1 LTLSH
6 LFADPKLPLELYEG
20 VLSSLFGEIET
31 MLKSADGD
39 GAVTSPD
46 VMDEAVNRFL
56 GALCAWGP
64 THALREKMQFHEQF
78 VAEQRR
84 KLRNND
90 AVPNAAYERLDL
102 ALQRRLTQSAA
113 CYLEIPSVL
122 PAQPKTPVSVVS
134 TNNSGPTIVDS
145 PSDSLFQIK
154 EMMAMVSS
162 RAPILKSDNRTGQND
177 ASSLTSRYPLN
188 SKVSLLAMAELN
200 VMMMKYDAALHCYLV
215 IGSLFSPEPLADIE
229 ARAVE
234 IVNHGEGKRDPEAYR
249 QYGFVL
255 AMVERHYL
263 HGSLLDTKMLGK
275 GNDENL
281 SPPLISLVRLLGLEV
296 VGNFLLESSVPPPA
310 RLRFDSTASGASSVN
325 SADSELSKTPRDG
338 DETLPI
344 NYVAEQLRS
353 SPSLLHWY
361 LNLMFT
367 RRPELYVDFP
377 TNSVPPRA
385 VTELHRAHLELYVDF
400 SESRDSALSLV
411 GTEVYNQERKTTP
424 LLLFLKAALPL
435 GGIRPDEVRRLFEIK
450 RSDGMDDI
458 AEFPTSFA
466 LELAYVIEHYG
477 DGSEE
482 DSQQVLDLYLK
493 GAKSVT
499 LAAAYAQRNKA
510 HATILWETLIEHCT
524 AGGGPGESTDG
535 EEGKADGTMFG
546 SLLEAAALC
555 GADVALL
562 VSSIPEGMN
571 IEGLR
576 PRLVAAVADYRMKL
590 TMHEAAADVCRKDRI
605 GLLRELGHRSR
616 RGLRQKCIS
625 NSVEYATSE
634 TPHVSP
640 SGEELKHGFR
650 RPVERPSRYRL
661 SARLPMR

>member
-1 LTLSH
+1 
-6 LFADPKLPLELYEG
+6 
-20 VLSSLFGEIET
+20 

-39 GAVTSPD
+39 VVVTSPD

-56 GALCAWGP
+56 AALGAWGP
-64 THALREKMQFHEQF
+64 THALREKIQFHEQF
-78 VAEQRR
+78 VEEQRR
-84 KLRNND
+84 KRRTND
-90 AVPNAAYERLDL
+90 VVPDAAYESLAL

-113 CYLEIPSVL
+113 CYLEIPTAL
-122 PAQPKTPVSVVS
+122 PGQPKPPISVVT

-154 EMMAMVSS
+154 EMIAMVSS
-162 RAPILKSDNRTGQND
+162 RAPILKSDNRTD
-177 ASSLTSRYPLN
+177 ESVASASTSPYPLN
-188 SKVSLLAMAELN
+188 TKVSLLAMAELN

-215 IGSLFSPEPLADIE
+215 IGSLFSPEPLAVVE

-234 IVNHGEGKRDPEAYR
+234 IINHGKGKGDPIVYR
-249 QYGFVL
+249 QFGFVL

-263 HGSLLDTKMLGK
+263 HGSLLDSKMLGN

-296 VGNFLLESSVPPPA
+296 VGNFLVECSVPPPA
-310 RLRFDSTASGASSVN
+310 RSRFDSAASGASSVN

-367 RRPELYVDFP
+367 RRPEIYVDFP

-400 SESRDSALSLV
+400 SEDKDSAVSLL

-435 GGIRPDEVRRLFEIK
+435 GGIRPDEVRRLLETK
-450 RSDGMDDI
+450 RSDGMEDV

-482 DSQQVLDLYLK
+482 DSQQVLGLYLK
-493 GAKSVT
+493 GAKSVM
-499 LAAAYAQRNKA
+499 LAAAYAQRNKV
-510 HATILWETLIEHCT
+510 HTTILWETLIEHCM
-524 AGGGPGESTDG
+524 AGGER
-535 EEGKADGTMFG
+535 GK
-546 SLLEAAALC
+546 
-555 GADVALL
+555 
-562 VSSIPEGMN
+562 
-571 IEGLR
+571 R
-576 PRLVAAVADYRMKL
+576 
-590 TMHEAAADVCRKDRI
+590 
-605 GLLRELGHRSR
+605 
-616 RGLRQKCIS
+616 
-625 NSVEYATSE
+625 
-634 TPHVSP
+634 
-640 SGEELKHGFR
+640 
-650 RPVERPSRYRL
+650 
-661 SARLPMR
+661 